1 MNIQT
6 LGWMTWWVVW
16 QLVFVAVSAAII
28 FLVLRIAAGF
38 IIWADTNYPVLQ
50 VFSVISAI
58 ILAVWR
64 RKRLFAKWSID
75 DEAEK
80 Q

>member
-6 LGWMTWWVVW
+6 LGWMTLRVVL
-16 QLVFVAVSAAII
+16 QVVFVAVIAAVI
-28 FLVLRIAAGF
+28 FVGLRIAALF

-50 VFSVISAI
+50 VFSVIAAI

-64 RKRLFAKWSID
+64 RKRLLAKWSID
-75 DEAEK
+75 TEGEK